1 MRALVPQIS
10 RRPAGDEVLLL
21 PRMFEV
27 REKPEMVE
35 RALLVRFY
43 FDPREAAEAES
54 LLAELGELVRTL
66 GINVVESVLPR
77 CREMQKKF
85 LCGTGKAA
93 EICELA
99 RAHDCDVIVI
109 DNGLAPSQQR
119 EWEKLA
125 DLCVIDREEVILDI
139 FARRAQTKEARLQV
153 ELARMQYALPRLA
166 RMWGHLDREGGSG
179 GGQGGGAARGMG
191 EKQIEVDRRLA
202 NLSIDRCKRELE
214 HVRKQRQTQR
224 KEREKHETPHAA
236 IVGYTNAGKSTLLN
250 ILSGADVMA
259 KDMLFATLDTTTRRI
274 DLPDGQPLLVTD
286 TVGFVRNLPHRLVE
300 AFKAT
305 LEEAVLADF
314 LIHVLDASA
323 PEIERFHDTTLEVL
337 AELGAEEKPVIT
349 VLNKIDLVTDPEQ
362 LAALDRKFPN
372 ALHLSAV
379 TGLGLDDLLKSC
391 SAVLA
396 DRVRRQEYRIPQQRA
411 DLVSLLHREAKVL
424 STEYDGDDILVR
436 AVVPPTIA
444 GRLEAFA
451 GSDA

>member
-1 MRALVPQIS
+1 
-10 RRPAGDEVLLL
+10 
-21 PRMFEV
+21 
-27 REKPEMVE
+27 MVE

-43 FDPREAAEAES
+43 FDPREAEEAES
-54 LLAELGELVRTL
+54 LLLELGELVKTL
-66 GINVVESVLPR
+66 GIEVVESVLPR
-77 CREMQKKF
+77 CREMHKKF

-93 EICELA
+93 EVAELA

-139 FARRAQTKEARLQV
+139 FAKRAHTREARLQV

-166 RMWGHLDREGGSG
+166 RMWGHLDREGGGAG
-179 GGQGGGAARGMG
+179 GMGGGGASRGMG

-214 HVRKQRQTQR
+214 LVRKQRKTQR
-224 KEREKHETPHAA
+224 KEREKHETPHGA

-274 DLPDGQPLLVTD
+274 DLPDGQPLLITD

-314 LIHVLDASA
+314 LIHVLDATS
-323 PEIERFHDTTLEVL
+323 PEVGRFHDTTLEVL
-337 AELGAEEKPVIT
+337 KELGAEEKEIVT
-349 VLNKIDLVTDPEQ
+349 VLNKIDLVTDPDA
-362 LAALDRKFPN
+362 LAALDRKFPG

-379 TGLGLDDLLKSC
+379 TGMGLEDLLKAC

-396 DRVRRQEYRIPQQRA
+396 DRVRCKDYRIPQLRA
-411 DLVSLLHREAKVL
+411 DLVGLLHREAKVL
-424 STEYDGDDILVR
+424 STDYEGDDILVR

-444 GRLEAFA
+444 GKLEAFSNA
-451 GSDA
+451 PA

>member
-1 MRALVPQIS
+1 
-10 RRPAGDEVLLL
+10 VLPL

-27 REKPEMVE
+27 RQKPEMVE

-43 FDPREAAEAES
+43 FDPREAIESES
-54 LLAELGELVRTL
+54 LLEELGELVKTL
-66 GINVVESVLPR
+66 GIEVIEAVLPR
-77 CREMQKKF
+77 CREMHKKF

-93 EICELA
+93 EVAELA
-99 RAHDCDVIVI
+99 RAHECDVIVI

-139 FARRAQTKEARLQV
+139 FAKRAHTKEARLQV

-166 RMWGHLDREGGSG
+166 RMWGHLDRESAGSG
-179 GGQGGGAARGMG
+179 GGASGGASRGMG

-202 NLSIDRCKRELE
+202 NMSIDRCKRELE
-214 HVRKQRQTQR
+214 LVRKQRKTQR
-224 KEREKHETPHAA
+224 KERERFETPHAA
-236 IVGYTNAGKSTLLN
+236 IVGYTNAGKSSLLN

-274 DLPDGQPLLVTD
+274 DLPDGQPLLITD

-314 LIHVLDASA
+314 LIHVLDATA
-323 PEIERFHDTTLEVL
+323 PEVDRFHDTTLEVL
-337 AELGAEEKPVIT
+337 KELGAEDKQVIT
-349 VLNKIDLVTDPEQ
+349 VLNKIDLVTDPEA
-362 LAALDRKFPN
+362 LATLDRKFPG
-372 ALHLSAV
+372 ALHVSSI
-379 TGLGLDDLLKSC
+379 TGQGLEELLKSC
-391 SAVLA
+391 SVVLA
-396 DRVRRQEYRIPQQRA
+396 DRVRCRDYRIPQQRA

-424 STEYDGDDILVR
+424 STDYDGDDILVR

-444 GRLEAFA
+444 GRLQPFA
-451 GSDA
+451 AS

>member
-1 MRALVPQIS
+1 
-10 RRPAGDEVLLL
+10 
-21 PRMFEV
+21 MFEV

-43 FDPREAAEAES
+43 FDAREAEEAES
-54 LLAELGELVRTL
+54 LLEELGELVKTL
-66 GINVVESVLPR
+66 GINVVELVLAR
-77 CREMQKKF
+77 CREMHKKL

-93 EICELA
+93 EIVELA
-99 RAHDCDVIVI
+99 RAHECDVIVI

-125 DLCVIDREEVILDI
+125 DLSVIDREEVILDI

-166 RMWGHLDREGGSG
+166 RMWGHLDRESAGSG
-179 GGQGGGAARGMG
+179 GGAGGGASRGMG

-202 NLSIDRCKRELE
+202 HLSIDRCKRELE
-214 HVRKQRQTQR
+214 EVRKQRKTQR
-224 KEREKHETPHAA
+224 KDREKHETPHAA

-250 ILSGADVMA
+250 QLSGADVMA

-274 DLPDGQPLLVTD
+274 ELPDGQPLLITD

-314 LIHVLDASA
+314 LIHVLDATA
-323 PEIERFHDTTLEVL
+323 EDIERYHDTTLEVL
-337 AELGAEEKPVIT
+337 ADLGAEDKRTIT
-349 VLNKIDLVTDPEQ
+349 VLNKIDLVTDPDA
-362 LAALDRKFPN
+362 LALLHQKYPD
-372 ALHLSAV
+372 ALHLSAAQ
-379 TGLGLDDLLKSC
+379 GLGISELLKHC

-396 DRVRRQEYRIPQQRA
+396 DRVRRRQYRIPQSRA
-411 DLVSLLHREAKVL
+411 DIVSLLHRDAKIL
-424 STEYDGDDILVR
+424 TTEYENDDILVT
-436 AVVPPTIA
+436 AVVPPSIA
-444 GRLEAFA
+444 GRIESFA
-451 GSDA
+451 TTPA